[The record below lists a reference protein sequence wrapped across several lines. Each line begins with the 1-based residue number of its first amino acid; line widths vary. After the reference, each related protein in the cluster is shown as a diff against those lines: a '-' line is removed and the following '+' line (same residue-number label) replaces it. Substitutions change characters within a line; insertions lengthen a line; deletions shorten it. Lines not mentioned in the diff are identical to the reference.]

1 MTAGG
6 GQWAEAEVGV
16 TLNWDNVDGELRDR
30 LERASAQ
37 AAQVVRKNWAKL
49 EAATRKSF
57 DRMASSFAR
66 AMRKVETDA
75 ERHANAVGR
84 TWSVTLTR
92 MVARTEVATA
102 KIRAALAEIPRNI
115 PVNIAITQTGM
126 QAGEIRRL
134 STALTRLQ
142 QVGDVTTTVSVVTTG
157 ASPEDLR
164 ALASA
169 LRKVSKFQSM
179 QLVLDVKVNGL
190 AEVERLAAA
199 LRALPRSQTVNV
211 NANTSAISKLRK
223 ALSGDGLLGAIAGVA
238 GGFVSAGTTMLKWM
252 SIAGGATVVIAGM
265 LPALSALGA
274 ALGAGLFG
282 AAVAGA
288 GAFAAGLTAIAGVV
302 ATVKTAT
309 LGVGEAIKNAF
320 DPANAEKFA
329 EAMAKLS
336 PEAKSFVLAF
346 QQLGKQ
352 FKEIVQ
358 QPVQDAFFAGLAPQ
372 IAGLQTKLVPLRD
385 MMLDIADG
393 FNEGAKSALGF
404 INSATGTRVVGDLLR
419 EAGNMGAN
427 LGTALGNLVP
437 GLAAIGA
444 GASQV
449 FGPMTN
455 GIGGAARELSNMLV
469 AAQQSGAMQTF
480 FREAIATAK
489 QLWFVLQQV
498 GGIISAVF
506 SAAAEA
512 GNGVLGGMAEK
523 LQQINAY
530 LSAGEGRDA
539 LIQFFTAMQ
548 SAVATVLPIVLQL
561 ATIIGTTVA
570 PALAGLITQIGPSI
584 SGLVDMLGQGM
595 ANLAPAMAPLGA
607 AISAIATAIGP
618 VLPVLGTLLATFAQ
632 LAGPIIAALAQAL
645 GPVLVTVGNAL
656 ISILQA
662 LMPAVQPLSELFIA
676 LGPVIGQ
683 LAQVLAGALIGA
695 LNTAVPVFI
704 MLVNAA
710 TSLMPVV
717 VGLLQMLAPL
727 APVIGAIAAAVG
739 ILVLGFKAAAIITKI
754 INAIKTAWLVL
765 QIAFALSPIG
775 MIITGIVALI
785 GALALFFTKT
795 ELGKQIWEKVMGA
808 LKATWDVIWPALK
821 AGFDAIGAAAMWLWQ
836 NAIQPAFSAIGS
848 IFSFL
853 WGAVKVYFTIWQTLF
868 KLAGAVVM
876 WLWQNAIQPAFQFIG
891 QIIGAVWNGVIKPIF
906 DLFMGGLR
914 AVGDAAMWL
923 WQNAIR
929 PAWDFIQGAI
939 EKVWNFVRPI
949 FGKIGDAFRTMGD
962 IASRIGSAIKD
973 AFSGVVDVIK
983 APIHAIGRLLAAL
996 PDSILGVDIPGVASI
1011 KAFGQ
1016 TMQGLR
1022 DGGPVQ
1028 MKLQSFAG
1036 GSHGPI
1042 QGPGTTT
1049 SDSILARLSRGEY
1062 VLPAVAV
1069 NPRTLP
1075 FIEALRAG
1083 WVPPAGLLAAMPA
1096 FATGGPVG
1104 REPYGLPAGSSVSY
1118 GDNDGL
1124 FPQWV
1129 RDIEKR
1135 FGVQASTYAGHQEK
1149 SGKNK
1154 GIDWSGPVPNMQR
1167 LAEYFRSIKGDLE
1180 QVIWMNP
1187 NTGEKIGVADGQMVG
1202 PGTSQPGYYSADWS
1216 GHTDHVHTRQS
1227 YSLGG
1232 TPSPQ
1237 KGIATPGSTA
1247 SASSGLGGTTPIGSG
1262 LGASTSSGSSS
1273 SGTSGGAQW
1282 GNSGGT
1288 SKFNTADEADKG
1300 GVIPVWVEN
1309 WPAMIGGGGGGGAAT
1324 LGGTT
1329 DPAVGLTGTPAKP
1342 SGVATEDTIPL
1353 VKNPDGTYSS
1363 PDPAWNHLLKRES
1376 GGRMDRKQEIIDAN
1390 SGGNEASGGFQI
1402 ALGTWKANGGLK
1414 FAPTAGQATPEEQAI
1429 VAARIFNKSGG
1440 SPWGAGLAGRED
1452 EAKLRA
1458 GIVRK
1463 GKPLPGSAPA
1473 PAPAPAPTPG
1483 NPMPVEVTNTPEVTP
1498 TTDPAAAPAAPA
1510 NAPKRPE
1517 MAALTLGGS
1526 PLSGQLGGAAKSAI
1540 AYGVDTTLFDNPGAL
1555 GKFDNSKAK
1564 TSLGTRAGD
1573 VAGAAISGQLSS
1585 ALGIIGL
1592 DLQPPAVDAIGQYI
1606 TDNPLTTAP
1615 AAGEQPATQ
1624 KNLVDLVS
1632 DLARQ
1637 AWEAG
1642 SVSVVVQGN
1651 ADGDDVANKVDNGRR
1666 RRMRRYVKPS
1676 PS

>member
-16 TLNWDNVDGELRDR
+16 TLNWDNVEGELRER
-30 LERASAQ
+30 MERASAQ
-37 AAQVVRKNWAKL
+37 AAQVVRRNWAKL
-49 EAATRKSF
+49 ERSTRQSF
-57 DRMASSFAR
+57 DRMATAFAR
-66 AMRKVETDA
+66 AMRKVETDG
-75 ERHANAVGR
+75 EKHASAVAR
-84 TWSVTLTR
+84 SWSVALTR
-92 MVARTEVATA
+92 MVARTDVAVG
-102 KIRAALAEIPRNI
+102 KIKAALAEIPNDI
-115 PVNIAITQTGM
+115 PVRIAVSHVGM
-126 QAGEIRRL
+126 QTAEIRRL

-142 QVGDVTTTVSVVTTG
+142 QVGDVTSTVSIVTAG
-157 ASPEDLR
+157 ASADDLR
-164 ALASA
+164 NLASA
-169 LRKVSKFQSM
+169 LRRVSKFESM
-179 QLVLDVKVNGL
+179 SLVIDAKVNGL

-199 LRALPRSQTVNV
+199 LRALPRRTNVDV
-211 NANTSAISKLRK
+211 NANTSAISKITK
-223 ALSGDGLLGAIAGVA
+223 ALSGKGLLGGLLGIA
-238 GGFVSAGTTMLKWM
+238 GGFASAGATVLKFAA
-252 SIAGGATVVIAGM
+252 IAGGATVVIAGM

-336 PEAKSFVLAF
+336 PQARAFVLAF
-346 QQLGKQ
+346 QTLGKQ
-352 FKEIVQ
+352 FKDIVQ

-372 IAGLQTKLVPLRD
+372 IEGLQTKLVPLRN
-385 MMLDIADG
+385 MMLNVADG

-437 GLAAIGA
+437 GIAAIGA

-469 AAQQSGAMQTF
+469 AAQQSGRMGEF
-480 FREAIATAK
+480 FRDAIDMAK
-489 QLWFVLQQV
+489 QLWFVIQQV

-506 SAAAEA
+506 SAAAAA
-512 GNGVLGGMAEK
+512 GDGVLGGLGEK
-523 LQQINAY
+523 LQTINAY

-548 SAVATVLPIVLQL
+548 SAVATVLPIVMQL

-570 PALAGLITQIGPSI
+570 PALAGLIVQIGPSI

-595 ANLAPAMAPLGA
+595 ANLAPAMQPLGA

-632 LAGPIIAALAQAL
+632 LAGPIIGALAQAL
-645 GPVLVTVGNAL
+645 GPVLVTVGQAL

-662 LMPAVQPLSELFIA
+662 LMPAVQPISNLFLA

-683 LAQVLAGALIGA
+683 LAQVIAGFLIGSLSVTVPMFSMLA
-695 LNTAVPVFI
+695 NVIAAV
-704 MLVNAA
+704 L
-710 TSLMPVV
+710 PVV
-717 VGLLQMLAPL
+717 TGLLQMLQPL
-727 APVIGAIAAAVG
+727 APVIGAIAGAIG
-739 ILVLGFKAAAIITKI
+739 ILVLGFKAFAIAKKI
-754 INAIKTAWLVL
+754 IDGIRIAWAVL
-765 QIAFALSPIG
+765 QILFAASPIG
-775 MIITGIVALI
+775 MIITGIVALVA
-785 GALALFFTKT
+785 ALALFFTKT
-795 ELGKQIWEKVMGA
+795 ELGRQIWQSVMGA
-808 LKATWDVIWPALK
+808 LKATWDVVWPALK
-821 AGFDAIGAAAMWLWQ
+821 AGFDAIGAAAMWLWN
-836 NAIQPAFSAIGS
+836 NAIKPAFGFIQAIFGV
-848 IFSFL
+848 L
-853 WGAVKVYFTIWQTLF
+853 WGAVKVYFTIWSTLF
-868 KLAGAVVM
+868 KIAGAVVM
-876 WLWQNAIQPAFQFIG
+876 WLWTNAIQPAFGFIG
-891 QIIGAVWNGVIKPIF
+891 GLIGSVWNGVIRPIF
-906 DLFMGGLR
+906 DMFMAGLR
-914 AVGDAAMWL
+914 AVGDAALWL
-923 WQNAIR
+923 WNNAIK
-929 PAWDFIQGAI
+929 PAWDLIQGAI
-939 EKVWNFVRPI
+939 EKVWNFVKPI
-949 FGKIGDAFRTMGD
+949 FGKIGEAFRTMGD
-962 IASRIGSAIKD
+962 IASKIGGAIKD

-996 PDSILGVDIPGVASI
+996 PDSILGVDIPGVGAI
-1011 KAFGQ
+1011 KSFGQ

-1022 DGGPVQ
+1022 DGGPVRMQ
-1028 MKLQSFAG
+1028 LQSFAN

-1062 VLPAVAV
+1062 VLPARSV
-1069 NPRTLP
+1069 NASTLP
-1075 FIEALRAG
+1075 WIEALRAG
-1083 WVPPAGLLAAMPA
+1083 WVPPAGLLGALPA
-1096 FATGGPVG
+1096 FREGGAVG
-1104 REPYGLPAGSSVSY
+1104 REPYGLPVGSSVSY

-1167 LAEYFRSIKGDLE
+1167 LAEYFASIKGDLE

-1187 NTGEKIGVADGQMVG
+1187 NTGQKIGVADGQMVG

-1232 TPSPQ
+1232 TPSTQ
-1237 KGIATPGSTA
+1237 KGIGTPGSTA
-1247 SASSGLGGTTPIGSG
+1247 STSGLGATSTPIGSG
-1262 LGASTSSGSSS
+1262 LGASSSSGSSS
-1273 SGTSGGAQW
+1273 SGSSGGAQW
-1282 GNSGGT
+1282 GNSGGS

-1309 WPAMIGGGGGGGAAT
+1309 WPALMGGGGGGGSSST
-1324 LGGTT
+1324 SLGGTT
-1329 DPAVGLTGTPAKP
+1329 DPALGLTGTPAA
-1342 SGVATEDTIPL
+1342 STATEDTIPL
-1353 VKNPDGTYSS
+1353 KKNPDGTYSS
-1363 PDPAWNHLLKRES
+1363 TDPAWDHLLKRES

-1440 SPWGAGLAGRED
+1440 QPWGAGLAGRED

-1463 GKPLPGSAPA
+1463 GSPLPGAA
-1473 PAPAPAPTPG
+1473 PAPAPAPTEA
-1483 NPMPVEVTNTPEVTP
+1483 NPMPVSVTNTPEVTP
-1498 TTDPAAAPAAPA
+1498 TTDPAGAPA

-1517 MAALTLGGS
+1517 MAAITLGGG
-1526 PLSGQLGGAAKSAI
+1526 PVSGQLGGAAKSAI

-1564 TSLGTRAGD
+1564 TTLGARAGD
-1573 VAGAAISGQLSS
+1573 VANSAISGQLGA
-1585 ALGIIGL
+1585 ALGIFGL
-1592 DLQPPAVDAIGQYI
+1592 DVQPPVVEAIGQYM
-1606 TDNPLTTAP
+1606 TDNPLTGP
-1615 AAGEQPATQ
+1615 PKDGEPVTQ

-1666 RRMRRYVKPS
+1666 RRMRRYMKPG

>member
-16 TLNWDNVDGELRDR
+16 TLNWDNVEGELRQR
-30 LERASAQ
+30 LEQASAK
-37 AAQVVRKNWAKL
+37 AAQAVRKNWAKL
-49 EAATRKSF
+49 YIATRNAF
-57 DRMASSFAR
+57 DRMATAFAR
-66 AMRKVETDA
+66 SMQEIETRAQRAAQNINRSLASIRTPRITLRIDYTDA
-75 ERHANAVGR
+75 LRD
-84 TWSVTLTR
+84 
-92 MVARTEVATA
+92 A
-102 KIRAALAEIPRNI
+102 KAAHRA
-115 PVNIAITQTGM
+115 M
-126 QAGEIRRL
+126 QAWLNANPLIVRL
-134 STALTRLQ
+134 SVQ
-142 QVGDVTTTVSVVTTG
+142 PDMSQ
-157 ASPEDLR
+157 LR
-164 ALASA
+164 GVHIQMQSWL
-169 LRKVSKFQSM
+169 LRNPLHLNLGM
-179 QLVLDVKVNGL
+179 RGG
-190 AEVERLAAA
+190 
-199 LRALPRSQTVNV
+199 VNV
-211 NANTSAISKLRK
+211 GKIGKSIL
-223 ALSGDGLLGAIAGVA
+223 GLGSTLAKFTAIAGA
-238 GGFVSAGTTMLKWM
+238 
-252 SIAGGATVVIAGM
+252 ATVAIGGM
-265 LPALSALGA
+265 LPALA
-274 ALGAGLFG
+274 ALGVALGGALFG
-282 AAVAGA
+282 TAIAGA

-302 ATVKTAT
+302 ATLKTAT

-358 QPVQDAFFAGLAPQ
+358 QPVQDAFFAGLGPQ

-385 MMLDIADG
+385 MMLDVADG

-489 QLWFVLQQV
+489 ELWFVLQQV

-795 ELGKQIWEKVMGA
+795 ELGKQIWEKVMNA
-808 LKATWDVIWPALK
+808 LKAAWDAIWPALK
-821 AGFDAIGAAAMWLWQ
+821 AGFDAIGAAAVWLWQ
-836 NAIQPAFSAIGS
+836 TIIQPAFSAIQA
-848 IFSFL
+848 IFGVL

-891 QIIGAVWNGVIKPIF
+891 QIIGAVWNGIIKPIF

-923 WQNAIR
+923 WNNAIK
-929 PAWDFIQGAI
+929 PAWDSIQGAI

-1262 LGASTSSGSSS
+1262 LGASTSSGSSSS

>member
-16 TLNWDNVDGELRDR
+16 TLNWDNVEGELRQR
-30 LERASAQ
+30 LEQASAK
-37 AAQVVRKNWAKL
+37 AAQAVRKNWAKL
-49 EAATRKSF
+49 YIATRNAF
-57 DRMASSFAR
+57 DRMATAFAR
-66 AMRKVETDA
+66 SMQEIETRAQRAAQNINRSLASIRTPRITLRIDYTDA
-75 ERHANAVGR
+75 LRD
-84 TWSVTLTR
+84 
-92 MVARTEVATA
+92 A
-102 KIRAALAEIPRNI
+102 KAAHRA
-115 PVNIAITQTGM
+115 M
-126 QAGEIRRL
+126 QAWLNANPLIVRL
-134 STALTRLQ
+134 SVQ
-142 QVGDVTTTVSVVTTG
+142 PDMSQ
-157 ASPEDLR
+157 LR
-164 ALASA
+164 GVHIQMQSWL
-169 LRKVSKFQSM
+169 LRNPLHLNLGM
-179 QLVLDVKVNGL
+179 RGG
-190 AEVERLAAA
+190 
-199 LRALPRSQTVNV
+199 VNV
-211 NANTSAISKLRK
+211 GKIGKSIL
-223 ALSGDGLLGAIAGVA
+223 GLGSTLAKFTAIAGA
-238 GGFVSAGTTMLKWM
+238 
-252 SIAGGATVVIAGM
+252 ATVAIGGM
-265 LPALSALGA
+265 LPALA
-274 ALGAGLFG
+274 ALGVALGGALFG
-282 AAVAGA
+282 TAIAGA

-302 ATVKTAT
+302 ATLKTAT

-358 QPVQDAFFAGLAPQ
+358 QPVQDAFFAGLGPQ

-385 MMLDIADG
+385 MMLDVADG

-489 QLWFVLQQV
+489 ELWFVLQQV

-632 LAGPIIAALAQAL
+632 LAGPIIGALAQAL

-695 LNTAVPVFI
+695 LNTAVPVFV

-739 ILVLGFKAAAIITKI
+739 ILVLGFKAAAIIAKI

-795 ELGKQIWEKVMGA
+795 ELGKQIWEKVMNA
-808 LKATWDVIWPALK
+808 LKTAWDAIWPALK

-923 WQNAIR
+923 WNNAIK
-929 PAWDFIQGAI
+929 PAWDSIQGAI

-1104 REPYGLPAGSSVSY
+1104 REPYGLPVGSSVSY

-1202 PGTSQPGYYSADWS
+1202 PGTSQPGYYSADWA

-1247 SASSGLGGTTPIGSG
+1247 SSSSGLGGTTPIGSG

-1282 GNSGGT
+1282 GNSGGS

-1309 WPAMIGGGGGGGAAT
+1309 WPAMIGGGGGGAAT
-1324 LGGTT
+1324 LGGTP

-1342 SGVATEDTIPL
+1342 SGVATEDTIAL
-1353 VKNPDGTYSS
+1353 KKNPDGTYSS
-1363 PDPAWNHLLKRES
+1363 TDPAWDHLIKRES
-1376 GGRMDRKQEIIDAN
+1376 GGRADRKQEIIDAN
-1390 SGGNEASGGFQI
+1390 SGGNEASGLFQI
-1402 ALGTWKANGGLK
+1402 AKGTWAGNGGLK

-1473 PAPAPAPTPG
+1473 PAPAPAPTP
-1483 NPMPVEVTNTPEVTP
+1483 NSPMPVEVTNTPEVTP
-1498 TTDPAAAPAAPA
+1498 TTDPAAAPA

>member
-16 TLNWDNVDGELRDR
+16 TLNWDNVEGELRER

-37 AAQVVRKNWAKL
+37 AALAVRKNWAKL
-49 EAATRKSF
+49 YRATQQTF
-57 DRMASSFAR
+57 DRMAVAFTNATREMERRAARTAQNINRSLSSIRSPKLTLRIDTTDALRDAKAAHR
-66 AMRKVETDA
+66 AMQAWLT
-75 ERHANAVGR
+75 ANPLIV
-84 TWSVTLTR
+84 
-92 MVARTEVATA
+92 
-102 KIRAALAEIPRNI
+102 
-115 PVNIAITQTGM
+115 
-126 QAGEIRRL
+126 RL
-134 STALTRLQ
+134 SVQPNMSQLRGVHIQMQSWLLRNPLHLNLSMGGGIN
-142 QVGDVTTTVSVVTTG
+142 VGKIG
-157 ASPEDLR
+157 KAFL
-164 ALASA
+164 SA
-169 LRKVSKFQSM
+169 GSTIAKF
-179 QLVLDVKVNGL
+179 
-190 AEVERLAAA
+190 
-199 LRALPRSQTVNV
+199 T
-211 NANTSAISKLRK
+211 
-223 ALSGDGLLGAIAGVA
+223 AIAGA
-238 GGFVSAGTTMLKWM
+238 
-252 SIAGGATVVIAGM
+252 ATVAIGGM
-265 LPALSALGA
+265 LPALA
-274 ALGAGLFG
+274 ALGVALGGALFG
-282 AAVAGA
+282 TAIAGA

-302 ATVKTAT
+302 ATLKTAT

-358 QPVQDAFFAGLAPQ
+358 QPVQDAFFAGLGPQ

-385 MMLDIADG
+385 MMLDVADG

-489 QLWFVLQQV
+489 ELWFVLQQV

-632 LAGPIIAALAQAL
+632 LAGPIIGALAQAL

-695 LNTAVPVFI
+695 LNTAVPVFV

-710 TSLMPVV
+710 ASLMPVV

-1096 FATGGPVG
+1096 FASGGPVG

-1202 PGTSQPGYYSADWS
+1202 PGTSQPGYYSADWA

-1247 SASSGLGGTTPIGSG
+1247 STSSGLGGTTPIGSG
-1262 LGASTSSGSSS
+1262 LGASTSSGTSS
-1273 SGTSGGAQW
+1273 SGGSGGAQW
-1282 GNSGGT
+1282 GNSGGS

-1342 SGVATEDTIPL
+1342 AGVASEDTIPL
-1353 VKNPDGTYSS
+1353 KKNPDGTYSS
-1363 PDPAWNHLLKRES
+1363 TDPAWDHLIKRES
-1376 GGRMDRKQEIIDAN
+1376 GGRADRKQEIIDAN
-1390 SGGNEASGGFQI
+1390 SGGNEASGLFQI
-1402 ALGTWKANGGLK
+1402 AKGTWAGNGGLK

-1463 GKPLPGSAPA
+1463 GQPLPGGA